1 MPGLSGWDVAREA
14 RARWPDL
21 PVLLLTGWGRDVSP
35 AQLREH
41 GVLLALAKPAE
52 LPALRAALARAL
64 RPAPAAAPLEI
75 LLVDDARVRHRP
87 RRAPGSGRAQGGRVE
102 AGSARGRGPGRHGAG
117 GPGHPGPA
125 RRPSVECCGRPRPPR
140 GPAVCVVQRQR
151 PGVDGDGRA
160 GGRPVRGE
168 GLRAGAAGA
177 HLRAPAPGARR
188 PPDRPGRL
196 HSRTASPGVVRR
208 RDRPGPVR
216 CPCATLGG
224 RACPGPAGA
233 GGPPRRPRRRCRSS
247 WPSCAPPRWPA
258 PARGGGARALAV
270 WEGAAERGDVAQ
282 AREAVAMVAASSIAS
297 WPA

>member
-1 MPGLSGWDVAREA
+1 MEAVRAERPDVLLTDLGMPGLSGWDVAREA

-64 RPAPAAAPLEI
+64 RPAPAAPPGDPAGG
-75 LLVDDARVRHRP
+75 R
-87 RRAPGSGRAQGGRVE
+87 RRAFATVLGVLLGQGGHRGHAASSGRAAVE
-102 AGSARGRGPGRHGAG
+102 ALAG
-117 GPGHPGPA
+117 TAPVDLVILDLNLPD
-125 RRPSVECCGRPRPPR
+125 RPSVEVLRAARARPR

-177 HLRAPAPGARR
+177 HLRP
-188 PPDRPGRL
+188 
-196 HSRTASPGVVRR
+196 
-208 RDRPGPVR
+208 
-216 CPCATLGG
+216 
-224 RACPGPAGA
+224 
-233 GGPPRRPRRRCRSS
+233 RPR
-247 WPSCAPPRWPA
+247 
-258 PARGGGARALAV
+258 PARGVRLTGPGGSVSNRVAWRFAGTAR
-270 WEGAAERGDVAQ
+270 GRYAAPAWHPRRASLPGIRRAPA
-282 AREAVAMVAASSIAS
+282 AR
-297 WPA
+297 